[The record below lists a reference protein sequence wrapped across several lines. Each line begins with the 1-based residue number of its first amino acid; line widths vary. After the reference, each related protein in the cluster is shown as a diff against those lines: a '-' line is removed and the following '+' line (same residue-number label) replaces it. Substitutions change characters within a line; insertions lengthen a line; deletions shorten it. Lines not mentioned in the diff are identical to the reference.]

1 MIHSRKRIKSLPTKE
16 QVETERKRYRWK
28 KAYFKALRGTI
39 SVLTYMAAVAALIAT
54 LVLPVLQIEGTS
66 MEPPLVNGDIVLL
79 TKTTA
84 FGRGDICGFA
94 WNNKILI
101 KRVIG
106 IPGDWI
112 EIDTDGT
119 VYLNGEKLD
128 EPYAEQIAFG
138 ECDLEFPYQVPQEQ
152 YFVLGD
158 MAGFAARGKHTIA
171 IAGAIA
177 VGILIL
183 DAAITMIK
191 KMHKKVLPR
200 VIMICS
206 FVAMLLINIFSW
218 NFSSISLM
226 LVAAVVSL
234 TIFILQ
240 GAQHQLPVGSFLQG
254 YATA

>member
-1 MIHSRKRIKSLPTKE
+1 MEMKEKQQQGTALPTKD
-16 QVETERKRYRWK
+16 QIETERKRYRWQ

-66 MEPPLVNGDIVLL
+66 MEPTLVNGDIVLL
-79 TKTTA
+79 TKTVSL
-84 FGRGDICGFA
+84 GRGDICGFA

-128 EPYAEQIAFG
+128 EPYADQIAFG
-138 ECDLEFPYQVPQEQ
+138 ECDLEFPFQVPPEQ

-158 MAGFAARGKHTIA
+158 MRE
-171 IAGAIA
+171 
-177 VGILIL
+177 
-183 DAAITMIK
+183 
-191 KMHKKVLPR
+191 
-200 VIMICS
+200 
-206 FVAMLLINIFSW
+206 
-218 NFSSISLM
+218 SSIDSRNT
-226 LVAAVVSL
+226 LVGCVENEQIIGK
-234 TIFILQ
+234 IFFRVWPLKNFK
-240 GAQHQLPVGSFLQG
+240 FLG
-254 YATA
+254 

>member
-1 MIHSRKRIKSLPTKE
+1 MKGKWQKRTAIPSIDQIE
-16 QVETERKRYRWK
+16 SERKRYRWQ

-54 LVLPVLQIEGTS
+54 LALPVLQIEGTS
-66 MEPPLVNGDIVLL
+66 MEPTLSSGDIVLL
-79 TKTTA
+79 TKTTT

-138 ECDLEFPYQVPQEQ
+138 ECDLEFPFQVPQEQ

-158 MAGFAARGKHTIA
+158 MRE
-171 IAGAIA
+171 
-177 VGILIL
+177 
-183 DAAITMIK
+183 
-191 KMHKKVLPR
+191 
-200 VIMICS
+200 
-206 FVAMLLINIFSW
+206 
-218 NFSSISLM
+218 SSIDSRNT
-226 LVAAVVSL
+226 LVGCVEYDQIIGR
-234 TIFILQ
+234 IFFRIWPFQDIKL
-240 GAQHQLPVGSFLQG
+240 F
-254 YATA
+254 

>member
-1 MIHSRKRIKSLPTKE
+1 MKGKWETRTEIPTLD
-16 QVETERKRYRWK
+16 QIETERKRYRWQ
-28 KAYFKALRGTI
+28 KAYVKALRGTI

-66 MEPPLVNGDIVLL
+66 MEPTLTNGDIVLL
-79 TKTTA
+79 NKTTA

-138 ECDLEFPYQVPQEQ
+138 ECDLEFPFQVPQEQ

-158 MAGFAARGKHTIA
+158 MRE
-171 IAGAIA
+171 
-177 VGILIL
+177 
-183 DAAITMIK
+183 
-191 KMHKKVLPR
+191 
-200 VIMICS
+200 
-206 FVAMLLINIFSW
+206 
-218 NFSSISLM
+218 SSIDSRNT
-226 LVAAVVSL
+226 LVGCVENEQIIGR
-234 TIFILQ
+234 IFFRIWPLKDMR
-240 GAQHQLPVGSFLQG
+240 FF
-254 YATA
+254 